1 MKFTPIKL
9 KRITINDT
17 HKSMNKTSRFEVIF
31 MWHHNQHDM
40 HQCFFGNAISYEME
54 RNTAQFT
61 VYSSKKKTE
70 RTFIQ
75 RTIQIQMKMFDK

>member
-1 MKFTPIKL
+1 
-9 KRITINDT
+9 
-17 HKSMNKTSRFEVIF
+17 